1 MLKLTRN
8 IALILLLGI
17 CSLMLISQF
26 DAFVFENYSDIS
38 KITEHFN
45 KEHSHRFDLSKIQFH
60 AHKIY
65 KPIEKINFA
74 ESSYSLFAV
83 LGFTF
88 LIILNFK
95 KKVFSIL
102 QFINIHFV
110 TSFLIPPKF
119 S

>member
-45 KEHSHRFDLSKIQFH
+45 KEHSHKFELSKLQLNIE
-60 AHKIY
+60 KIY
-65 KPIEKINFA
+65 NPIAKINFA
-74 ESSYSLFAV
+74 GSSIASFLLESVA
-83 LGFTF
+83 F

-95 KKVFSIL
+95 KIAFSIL